1 MKLMTALVD
10 VALLTSVNCDNCLR
24 QYEAERLKARDKRAS
39 ERLEVLVAK
48 RQELEENMEEIKNM
62 LSYMFKSVFVHR
74 YRYAGIQTFTCLAFY
89 KNVNTN
95 TIHKRFLQKC
105 IELKSLLKCIM
116 WLFSF
121 SLSINVTRDTL
132 PDIRAITMAE
142 IGIWMEKFPAH
153 FLDDL
158 YLKYIGWTLHDKV

>member
-74 YRYAGIQTFTCLAFY
+74 YRY
-89 KNVNTN
+89 VV
-95 TIHKRFLQKC
+95 R
-105 IELKSLLKCIM
+105 
-116 WLFSF
+116 
-121 SLSINVTRDTL
+121 V
-132 PDIRAITMAE
+132 
-142 IGIWMEKFPAH
+142 
-153 FLDDL
+153 L
-158 YLKYIGWTLHDKV
+158 YLLMHTTRLHCFLFCPVSMQGSGDESYSFCVCVK

>member
-1 MKLMTALVD
+1 MCIIMSVMKLMTALVD

-74 YRYAGIQTFTCLAFY
+74 YRYA
-89 KNVNTN
+89 
-95 TIHKRFLQKC
+95 TI
-105 IELKSLLKCIM
+105 
-116 WLFSF
+116 
-121 SLSINVTRDTL
+121 TT
-132 PDIRAITMAE
+132 
-142 IGIWMEKFPAH
+142 
-153 FLDDL
+153 
-158 YLKYIGWTLHDKV
+158 

>member
-74 YRYAGIQTFTCLAFY
+74 YRYDAPVAVLL
-89 KNVNTN
+89 NVYCWCTVEWLSYV
-95 TIHKRFLQKC
+95 FL
-105 IELKSLLKCIM
+105 
-116 WLFSF
+116 F
-121 SLSINVTRDTL
+121 RDTL
-132 PDIRAITMAE
+132 PDIRSITMSE
-142 IGIWMEKFPAH
+142 IGNWMEKFPAH

-158 YLKYIGWTLHDKV
+158 YLKYIGWTLHDKVSVHL

>member
-1 MKLMTALVD
+1 MVFIHKVWSIFSCLALLSLALLLGSAFRLMLFHFVRSFASIFGAYINNTCVCIIMSVMKLMTALVD

-74 YRYAGIQTFTCLAFY
+74 YRYAT
-89 KNVNTN
+89 
-95 TIHKRFLQKC
+95 
-105 IELKSLLKCIM
+105 
-116 WLFSF
+116 
-121 SLSINVTRDTL
+121 VTS
-132 PDIRAITMAE
+132 
-142 IGIWMEKFPAH
+142 
-153 FLDDL
+153 
-158 YLKYIGWTLHDKV
+158 

>member
-10 VALLTSVNCDNCLR
+10 VALLTSINCDNCLR

-74 YRYAGIQTFTCLAFY
+74 YRW
-89 KNVNTN
+89 VM
-95 TIHKRFLQKC
+95 
-105 IELKSLLKCIM
+105 KSTT
-116 WLFSF
+116 S
-121 SLSINVTRDTL
+121 SSSPRINDFGNMS
-132 PDIRAITMAE
+132 ANNS
-142 IGIWMEKFPAH
+142 
-153 FLDDL
+153 
-158 YLKYIGWTLHDKV
+158 